1 MNSRMDKYEL
11 DTPAL
16 KSRTDR
22 HKELYRSYEALNYDK
37 FDVNNMF
44 NRVHK

>member
-11 DTPAL
+11 DTPVL

-22 HKELYRSYEALNYDK
+22 NKELYRSYE
-37 FDVNNMF
+37 
-44 NRVHK
+44 